1 MIELKQIHKAYPN
14 HHGAAITALKE
25 INIKIEKGQI
35 YGVMGPS
42 GAGKSTLIRTVNLLE
57 KPSSG
62 SVLIDGIDLTSL
74 NPQALR
80 KERRNMGMIFQHFN
94 LLSSRT
100 VARNIALPLELAGVS
115 RKEINQRVDQLCD
128 LTGLATRKNA
138 YPHELSGGQK
148 QRLAIA
154 RALATSP
161 KILLSD
167 EATSSLDPETTRSIL
182 ELLRSINRELK
193 LTILLITHEMDVIK
207 RICDRACILDHG
219 SIIEEA
225 PVIELFSRPKTPL
238 AKKFVL
244 SSLHVDLPESL
255 ENQLMKEPT
264 ELSIPLVRLTF
275 LGKKA
280 GEPVMVS
287 LLKKFNV
294 TTNILQAQLSW
305 VHQASIGVSI
315 CELLG
320 QREAI
325 VQGIQFIQS
334 EGIDVEILG
343 YVNPSATVNS

>member
-1 MIELKQIHKAYPN
+1 MIELKQIYKTYPTKK
-14 HHGAAITALKE
+14 GPGIIALQDL
-25 INIKIEKGQI
+25 NLKIAEGEI

-42 GAGKSTLIRTVNLLE
+42 GAGKSSLIRCVNLLE

-62 SVLIDGIDLTSL
+62 QVLIDGVDLTTL
-74 NPQALR
+74 NPEALR
-80 KERRNMGMIFQHFN
+80 QQRRKMGMIFQHFN

-100 VARNIALPLELAGVS
+100 VARNIALPLELAGLS
-115 RKEINQRVDQLCD
+115 RKEIKQRVDQLCD
-128 LTGLATRKNA
+128 LTGLATRKHA

-148 QRLAIA
+148 QRVAIA

-182 ELLRSINRELK
+182 ELLRGINRELK
-193 LTILLITHEMDVIK
+193 LTILLITHEMEVIQ

-219 SIIEEA
+219 RIIEEA
-225 PVIELFSRPKTPL
+225 PVLELFSRPQTPL

-244 SSLHVDLPESL
+244 SSLHIDLPEALQKKLLPQPDEQSV
-255 ENQLMKEPT
+255 P
-264 ELSIPLVRLTF
+264 IVRLTF
-275 LGKKA
+275 VGNKA
-280 GEPVMVS
+280 GKPIMVS
-287 LLKKFNV
+287 LHKKFNI
-294 TTNILQAQLSW
+294 TPNILQAQLNW
-305 VHQASIGVSI
+305 VHEASIGVSI

-343 YVNPSATVNS
+343 YVNPSATLNS

>member
-1 MIELKQIHKAYPN
+1 MIELKQIHKTYPN
-14 HHGAAITALKE
+14 KNGMPIIALKE
-25 INIKIEKGQI
+25 IDIKIEKGEI

-62 SVLIDGIDLTSL
+62 SIVIDGVDLTQL
-74 NPQALR
+74 NTEALR

-100 VARNIALPLELAGVS
+100 VARNIALPLELAGLS
-115 RKEINQRVDQLCD
+115 KKEIKQRVDQLCE

-138 YPHELSGGQK
+138 TPQELSGGQK
-148 QRLAIA
+148 QRVAIA

-182 ELLRSINRELK
+182 ELLRGINRELN

-207 RICDRACILDHG
+207 SICDRACILDHG
-219 SIIEEA
+219 AMIEEA
-225 PVIELFSRPKTPL
+225 PVIELFSHPKTPL

-244 SSLHVDLPESL
+244 SSLHVDLPEAL
-255 ENQLMKEPT
+255 ENQLLKEPT
-264 ELSIPLVRLTF
+264 EQSVPLVRLTF

-294 TTNILQAQLSW
+294 TTNILQAQLNW

-343 YVNPSATVNS
+343 YVNPSATLNS

>member
-1 MIELKQIHKAYPN
+1 MIELKEIHKTYPN
-14 HHGAAITALKE
+14 KNGMDIVALQNVNLQIAE
-25 INIKIEKGQI
+25 GEI

-42 GAGKSTLIRTVNLLE
+42 GAGKSSLIRCVNLLE
-57 KPSSG
+57 RPSSG
-62 SVLIDGIDLTSL
+62 QVIVDGVDLTTL
-74 NPQALR
+74 DAATLR
-80 KERRNMGMIFQHFN
+80 KARRNMGMIFQHFN

-100 VARNIALPLELAGVS
+100 VAGNIALPLELSGFS
-115 RKEINQRVDQLCD
+115 RKEIKQRVDQLCD

-138 YPHELSGGQK
+138 YPDELSGGQK
-148 QRLAIA
+148 QRVAIA
-154 RALATSP
+154 RALSTSP

-182 ELLRSINRELK
+182 ELLRGINRELK
-193 LTILLITHEMDVIK
+193 LTILLITHQMEVIQ

-219 SIIEEA
+219 RIVEEA
-225 PVIELFSRPKTPL
+225 PVLELFSRPQTPL

-244 SSLHVDLPESL
+244 SSLRVDLPEAL
-255 ENQLMKEPT
+255 HKQLLPQPHDQAV
-264 ELSIPLVRLTF
+264 PLVRLTF
-275 LGKKA
+275 VGQKA
-280 GEPVMVS
+280 GEPIMVS
-287 LLKKFNV
+287 LHKKFNV
-294 TTNILQAQLSW
+294 TPNILQAQLNW
-305 VHQASIGVSI
+305 VHDSSIGVSI

>member
-1 MIELKQIHKAYPN
+1 MIELKEIHKNYPN
-14 HHGAAITALKE
+14 QRGAPIFALQALNLKV
-25 INIKIEKGQI
+25 EKGEI

-62 SVLIDGIDLTSL
+62 TVLIDGVDLTLL
-74 NPQALR
+74 NSVALR
-80 KERRNMGMIFQHFN
+80 QARRNMGMIFQHFN

-100 VARNIALPLELAGVS
+100 VARNIALPLELAGAS
-115 RKEINQRVDQLCD
+115 RKEIKQRVEQLCD
-128 LTGLATRKNA
+128 LTGLSTRKEA

-148 QRLAIA
+148 QRVAIA

-161 KILLSD
+161 HILLSD
-167 EATSSLDPETTRSIL
+167 EATSSLDPETTRAIL
-182 ELLRSINRELK
+182 ELLRSINRELN
-193 LTILLITHEMDVIK
+193 LTILLITHEMEVIK
-207 RICDRACILDHG
+207 QLCDRACILDQG
-219 SIIEEA
+219 SMVEEA
-225 PVIELFSRPKTPL
+225 PVIELFSHPKTAL

-244 SSLHVDLPESL
+244 SSLHVDLPEAL
-255 ENQLMKEPT
+255 ENQLLREPS
-264 ELSIPLVRLTF
+264 EQSVPLVRLTF

-294 TTNILQAQLSW
+294 TTNVLQAQLNW

-325 VQGIQFIQS
+325 AQGIQFIQS

-343 YVNPSATVNS
+343 YVNSSTTLNS

>member
-1 MIELKQIHKAYPN
+1 M
-14 HHGAAITALKE
+14 
-25 INIKIEKGQI
+25 
-35 YGVMGPS
+35 
-42 GAGKSTLIRTVNLLE
+42 
-57 KPSSG
+57 
-62 SVLIDGIDLTSL
+62 
-74 NPQALR
+74 
-80 KERRNMGMIFQHFN
+80 
-94 LLSSRT
+94 
-100 VARNIALPLELAGVS
+100 
-115 RKEINQRVDQLCD
+115 DQLCD
-128 LTGLATRKNA
+128 LTGLSTRQNA

-148 QRLAIA
+148 QRVAIA

-182 ELLRSINRELK
+182 ELLRGINRELK
-193 LTILLITHEMDVIK
+193 LTILLITHEMEVIK
-207 RICDRACILDHG
+207 RICDRACILDQG
-219 SIIEEA
+219 SLIEEA

-244 SSLHVDLPESL
+244 SSLHIDLPEAL
-255 ENQLMKEPT
+255 EAQLLKEPT
-264 ELSIPLVRLTF
+264 ELSVPLVRLTF

-294 TTNILQAQLSW
+294 TTNILQAQLNW

-343 YVNPSATVNS
+343 YVNPSATLNS

>member
-1 MIELKQIHKAYPN
+1 MIELKQINKTYPN
-14 HHGAAITALKE
+14 KAGTPIIALQD
-25 INIKIEKGQI
+25 INLHIAQGEI

-42 GAGKSTLIRTVNLLE
+42 GAGKSSLIRTVNLLE
-57 KPSSG
+57 KPSAG
-62 SVLIDGIDLTSL
+62 AVFVDGIDLTSL
-74 NPQALR
+74 DMNALR
-80 KERRNMGMIFQHFN
+80 KERRNMGLIFQHFN

-100 VARNIALPLELAGVS
+100 VARNIAFPLELSGLGK
-115 RKEINQRVDQLCD
+115 KEIRQRVDQLCD

-148 QRLAIA
+148 QRVAIA

-182 ELLRSINRELK
+182 ELLRGINRELK

-219 SIIEEA
+219 RIIEEA
-225 PVIELFSRPKTPL
+225 PVLDLFSRPQTPL

-244 SSLHVDLPESL
+244 SSLHIDLPEAL
-255 ENQLMKEPT
+255 EKQLLTKPDEQSVP
-264 ELSIPLVRLTF
+264 IVRLTF

-280 GEPVMVS
+280 GEPTMIS
-287 LLKKFNV
+287 LYKKFNV
-294 TTNILQAQLSW
+294 TPNILQAQLNW
-305 VHQASIGVSI
+305 VHDSSIGVSI

-343 YVNPSATVNS
+343 YVNPSTTVNS